1 MKQADRSCR
10 AGGGRAEDAKTFIW
24 RMLKMELP
32 DRRKRRRPRR
42 RFVDAVK
49 EKMCYICVNAL
60 LSNQIIKVQNSTKV
74 GFS

>member
-1 MKQADRSCR
+1 MVCTC
-10 AGGGRAEDAKTFIW
+10 AEEDSGHIGQ
-24 RMLKMELP
+24 RMVKMELP